1 MSGKLTRVV
10 AKSRIFEERNG
21 CKIVAIER
29 YFCIV
34 VERLQGAELLW
45 AEGGI
50 VGKKIK
56 LAEFND
62 GQTDASLT
70 FSNVRS
76 KSLLKDLHSSCR
88 DNRAVFGSSNA
99 G

>member
-10 AKSRIFEERNG
+10 AKSRVFEERTG

-34 VERLQGAELLW
+34 VERLEALRRLW

-50 VGKKIK
+50 VGKKNK
-56 LAEFND
+56 
-62 GQTDASLT
+62 
-70 FSNVRS
+70 
-76 KSLLKDLHSSCR
+76 
-88 DNRAVFGSSNA
+88 A